1 MLRPFLN
8 GRPFLLIS
16 QSPRQRRGET
26 TMPSLKQAYSRIR
39 SAFMALVLGTMLVAV
54 VAQITESVV
63 PRPDAIHV
71 GGVVVG
77 IGATV
82 VLIVF
87 ALVFLS
93 GTANWSMAKG
103 RPGSL
108 GVMLGLLGPLGLI
121 ILVFLNDGSRRR
133 D

>member
-1 MLRPFLN
+1 
-8 GRPFLLIS
+8 
-16 QSPRQRRGET
+16 
-26 TMPSLKQAYSRIR
+26 MPSLKQAYSRIR

-82 VLIVF
+82 VLIMF

-93 GTANWSMAKG
+93 GTSNWSMAKG
-103 RPGSL
+103 RPG
-108 GVMLGLLGPLGLI
+108 
-121 ILVFLNDGSRRR
+121 
-133 D
+133 